1 MIGSSLSGSD
11 VAAGQLEELQ
21 TFTGNNRFS
30 VRNGHEFGMDPTLD
44 IALYYASASQTAALG
59 PIVSDQA
66 ERERISAQ
74 LAAASMTVQPA
85 FMLPPAPGDGG
96 GGTNGGGGDSGS
108 TNYPLAFQ
116 LTGLGILQPVFAD
129 SNTLVL
135 TLTNTD
141 AGASYD
147 LYYTTNLDFLPAPAL
162 CQTNWAL
169 LCRGQPNQIIFV
181 VTNLSYS
188 QCFFRLGTTFD
199 SNGDG
204 VPDAYCLMVLHVLVN
219 TFCGN
224 ASSDGYGTPDLW
236 YLQHGLSPLAAG
248 QDPDQDALLN
258 RQEYQYGS
266 DPNVPEGLTVWISTP
281 NTTSSIP

>member
-1 MIGSSLSGSD
+1 
-11 VAAGQLEELQ
+11 
-21 TFTGNNRFS
+21 
-30 VRNGHEFGMDPTLD
+30 MDPTLD

-59 PIVSDQA
+59 PIVSDQV

-85 FMLPPAPGDGG
+85 FMLPPAPGDG

-147 LYYTTNLDFLPAPAL
+147 LYCTTNLDFLPAPAL
-162 CQTNWAL
+162 CQTNWAW
-169 LCRGQPNQIIFV
+169 LCRGLPDQTVFV
-181 VTNLSYS
+181 VTNLSYPE
-188 QCFFRLGTTFD
+188 CFFRLGTTLD

-204 VPDAYCLMVLHVLVN
+204 IPDAYCLMVLHVPVN
-219 TFCGN
+219 TDLGS
-224 ASSDGYGTPDLW
+224 ASTDGYGTPNQW
-236 YLQHGLSPLAAG
+236 YSQHGLSPLAAG

-258 RQEYQYGS
+258 WQEYQYGS
-266 DPNVPEGLTVWISTP
+266 NPTVPEGFTVWLSTP